1 MTEPRTILGIDPGLA
16 NTGWGVVRQ
25 YGPRMEC
32 VAYGCVSTPAG
43 VELSQRLAK
52 IHEQIS
58 AVISR
63 FDPVCLGIETVWFG
77 QNITAAFATGQARGA
92 ALVACAQHGLSV
104 GEFTPRQIK
113 MAVVGTGSADK
124 AQVQYMVKKL
134 LNLQVEPKPDHASDA
149 LAAAIC
155 YTTHEGYG
163 GVGGA
168 SALAKLESRGR
179 VMRGGAQD
187 LGGGCA
193 MIAFLKGALAGK
205 TAACAY
211 IDVQGVG
218 YAVGMSQGALSKLPA
233 VGEPVQVHTY
243 LQVSDNGIA
252 LYGFLT
258 LEEKALFERLIGVS
272 GVGPKVALAALS
284 SFTPEALVAAVQA
297 QDVAAVQKIPGVG
310 KKTAS
315 RIILE
320 LKGSFDQGLASLFD
334 VSGAPSSAAAAAAER
349 LKGAREALLAL
360 GFASAEAEVALKG
373 APEDADE
380 NALIKYALK
389 RLGK

>member
-1 MTEPRTILGIDPGLA
+1 
-16 NTGWGVVRQ
+16 
-25 YGPRMEC
+25 
-32 VAYGCVSTPAG
+32 
-43 VELSQRLAK
+43 
-52 IHEQIS
+52 
-58 AVISR
+58 
-63 FDPVCLGIETVWFG
+63 
-77 QNITAAFATGQARGA
+77 
-92 ALVACAQHGLSV
+92 
-104 GEFTPRQIK
+104 
-113 MAVVGTGSADK
+113 
-124 AQVQYMVKKL
+124 
-134 LNLQVEPKPDHASDA
+134 
-149 LAAAIC
+149 
-155 YTTHEGYG
+155 
-163 GVGGA
+163 
-168 SALAKLESRGR
+168 
-179 VMRGGAQD
+179 
-187 LGGGCA
+187 

-243 LQVSDNGIA
+243 LQVFDNGIA

-334 VSGAPSSAAAAAAER
+334 ASGAPASAAAVAAER

-360 GFASAEAEVALKG
+360 GFASAEADVALKG
-373 APEDADE
+373 APEGADE

>member
-1 MTEPRTILGIDPGLA
+1 
-16 NTGWGVVRQ
+16 
-25 YGPRMEC
+25 
-32 VAYGCVSTPAG
+32 
-43 VELSQRLAK
+43 
-52 IHEQIS
+52 
-58 AVISR
+58 
-63 FDPVCLGIETVWFG
+63 
-77 QNITAAFATGQARGA
+77 
-92 ALVACAQHGLSV
+92 
-104 GEFTPRQIK
+104 
-113 MAVVGTGSADK
+113 
-124 AQVQYMVKKL
+124 
-134 LNLQVEPKPDHASDA
+134 
-149 LAAAIC
+149 
-155 YTTHEGYG
+155 
-163 GVGGA
+163 
-168 SALAKLESRGR
+168 
-179 VMRGGAQD
+179 
-187 LGGGCA
+187 
-193 MIAFLKGALAGK
+193 MIAFLKGVLAGK
-205 TAACAY
+205 TANCAF

-218 YAVGMSQGALSKLPA
+218 YAVGMSQGALAKLPA
-233 VGEPVQVHTY
+233 VGQAVQVHTY

-334 VSGAPSSAAAAAAER
+334 ASGAPASAVAAAAER

-360 GFASAEAEVALKG
+360 GFASAEADVALKG

>member
-1 MTEPRTILGIDPGLA
+1 
-16 NTGWGVVRQ
+16 
-25 YGPRMEC
+25 
-32 VAYGCVSTPAG
+32 
-43 VELSQRLAK
+43 
-52 IHEQIS
+52 
-58 AVISR
+58 
-63 FDPVCLGIETVWFG
+63 
-77 QNITAAFATGQARGA
+77 
-92 ALVACAQHGLSV
+92 
-104 GEFTPRQIK
+104 
-113 MAVVGTGSADK
+113 
-124 AQVQYMVKKL
+124 
-134 LNLQVEPKPDHASDA
+134 
-149 LAAAIC
+149 
-155 YTTHEGYG
+155 
-163 GVGGA
+163 
-168 SALAKLESRGR
+168 
-179 VMRGGAQD
+179 
-187 LGGGCA
+187 
-193 MIAFLKGALAGK
+193 MIAFLKGVLAGK

-243 LQVSDNGIA
+243 LQVSDNDIA

-284 SFTPEALVAAVQA
+284 SFAPEALVAAVQA